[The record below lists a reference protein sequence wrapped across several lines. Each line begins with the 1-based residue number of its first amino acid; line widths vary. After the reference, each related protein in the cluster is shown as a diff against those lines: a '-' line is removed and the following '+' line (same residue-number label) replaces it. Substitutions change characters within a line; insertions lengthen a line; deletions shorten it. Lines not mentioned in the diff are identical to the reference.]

1 MPITMYDIISRKRDG
16 GALTEEQ
23 IAYWID
29 GVVGQT
35 VPDYQTAALLMA
47 ICIRGMNDTE
57 TAILT
62 RKMAE
67 SGDMVDLSALGDGT
81 VDKHSTGGVGD
92 KTTLL
97 AAPLAAACGCVVAK
111 MSGRGLGHTGGTV
124 DKLESIPGFVTALET
139 EKFLNTAAE
148 TGLVVAGQ
156 SGNLAPADKIL
167 YALRDVTATVGS
179 IPLIASSI
187 MSKKLAGGSRNIVL
201 DVKVGNGAFMKS
213 VSEAEELARAMMAIG
228 RAAGRRVTAVLSRM
242 DTPLGRMIGNSM
254 EVSEAAA
261 LLKNPEPCDLLQI
274 SQILAAEM
282 TALALQIPVEQ
293 AAVRVDGALHSGA
306 GFDKLCEMVTA
317 QGGDPEYLKDSSR
330 FAPAG
335 CQINVTA
342 PESGYICRMDSEQIG
357 LCAVQLGAGRRTK
370 QSVIDPA
377 AGICLHKKTGDRVR
391 KGEPVATLYC
401 ADSTLAEQAVPLFS
415 AALSYGEKPDAA
427 PTVIKIL
434 RDL

>member
-1 MPITMYDIISRKRDG
+1 MRMVDLIEKKKSGKE
-16 GALTEEQ
+16 LTKEE
-23 IAYWID
+23 IHYIID
-29 GVVGQT
+29 GYVKEEI
-35 VPDYQTAALLMA
+35 PDYQMSAFMMA
-47 ICIRGMNDTE
+47 VYFQGMTSLE
-57 TAILT
+57 TAHLT
-62 RKMAE
+62 YAMMQ
-67 SGDMVDLSALGDGT
+67 SGDVLDLSKIKGIK

-92 KTTLL
+92 KTSL
-97 AAPLAAACGCVVAK
+97 AVGPIVAACGVPVAK
-111 MSGRGLGHTGGTV
+111 MSGRGLGHTGGTL
-124 DKLESIPGFVTALET
+124 DKLESIPGFKVNISEEAFIDQVNDIKLAIIGQTRALD
-139 EKFLNTAAE
+139 
-148 TGLVVAGQ
+148 
-156 SGNLAPADKIL
+156 PADKKM
-167 YALRDVTATVGS
+167 YALRDVTGTVNS

-213 VSEAEELARAMMAIG
+213 VSEAEELARSMMAIG

-242 DTPLGRMIGNSM
+242 DTPLGRRIGNSM

-274 SQILAAEM
+274 SQMLAAEM
-282 TALALQIPVEQ
+282 TALALQIPIEQ
-293 AAVRVDGALHSGA
+293 ASVRVDEALHSGA
-306 GFDKLCEMVTA
+306 GFAKLCEMVTA
-317 QGGDPEYLKDSSR
+317 QGGDSAYLKDSSR

-391 KGEPVATLYC
+391 KGEPVATLFC
-401 ADSTLAEQAVPLFS
+401 ADSALAEQAVPLFS
-415 AALSYGEKPDAA
+415 AALSYGEKPDAV

-434 RDL
+434 RD